1 MSAPTLEFLAL
12 GGLGEFGKNLT
23 AYRFGE
29 ECIVVDAGMGF
40 PSASEPGVDFVLP
53 QLGALERF
61 GKVLALIATHGHED
75 HIGGIPHFLKRFP
88 VPVWGSPYTLKLI
101 QHRLAETDPNHTH
114 QLQELPLSPQ
124 RTAIGPFEVESIR
137 TAHSIPDSRMLLLHS
152 ELGCIVHSADF
163 KLDPSPPDGE
173 AVDEARL
180 REIGREGV
188 LLLVSDSTNA
198 DRPGRTAG
206 ESSVVEPLDELFS
219 TATGRLIVTSFA
231 SNVQRVATIAD
242 LAHKHGKRLAL
253 LGSSVRRHAELAQA
267 MGRLSIAP
275 SVMIHSDR
283 LNSLPPQQAV
293 VIASGS
299 QGEPRAAL
307 HRLAHNAHRDLTL
320 ERGDRLLHSARSI
333 PGNER
338 SIGNLFNRMLEIGV
352 EVIDSSHSSIHV
364 SGHGAAEEL
373 AELIRWVRPAHLLPV
388 HGEYRQQLA
397 HRRIAIEEGLDAS
410 QITIPQNGDR
420 IALDGDS
427 VERVSTMQSGSILV
441 EREGGVVSPE
451 TVAQRRHAGRDGVIS
466 LVVEINADGSLAN
479 GYPDVAARG
488 FQPACGTDGELDEMT
503 DAVQRA
509 LRVTFAEWPRGEVRD
524 IATITERVESGV
536 RRAMRATFQRSPLI
550 VAIVQTLP
558 ERRYR

>member
-1 MSAPTLEFLAL
+1 MSAQTLEFLAL

-23 AYRFGE
+23 AYRYGE

-40 PSASEPGVDFVLP
+40 PSASQPGVDFVLP

-61 GKVLALIATHGHED
+61 GKVRALIATHGHED

-88 VPVWGSPYTLKLI
+88 VPIWGSPYTLKLI
-101 QHRLAETDPNHTH
+101 QHRLAETDPDRAH
-114 QLQELPLSPQ
+114 QLNELPLPPQ

-137 TAHSIPDSRMLLLHS
+137 TAHSIPDSRMLLLHTS
-152 ELGCIVHSADF
+152 LGCIVHSADF

-180 REIGREGV
+180 REVGREGA

-198 DRPGRTAG
+198 DRPGRTPG

-219 TATGRLIVTSFA
+219 TATGRIVVTSFA
-231 SNVQRVATIAD
+231 SNVQRVATIAE
-242 LAHKHGKRLAL
+242 LSRKHGKRLAL
-253 LGSSVRRHAELAQA
+253 LGTSVRRHAELAQA

-275 SVMIHSDR
+275 GVMIHSDR
-283 LNSLPPQQAV
+283 IQGLPKENCV

-338 SIGNLFNRMLEIGV
+338 SIGNLFNRLLESGV
-352 EVIDSSHSSIHV
+352 EVIDSSYSPIHV
-364 SGHGAAEEL
+364 SGHGASEEL
-373 AELIRWVRPAHLLPV
+373 ADLIRWVRPAQLFPV

-397 HRRIAIEEGLDAS
+397 HRRVAVAAGLEDS

-420 IALDGDS
+420 IVLGRDT
-427 VERVSTMQSGSILV
+427 VERVSTMQSGSILI

-466 LVVEINADGSLAN
+466 LVVEINADGSLSN
-479 GYPDVAARG
+479 GYPEIAARG
-488 FQPACGTDGELDEMT
+488 FQPACGVDGELDEMT

-524 IATITERVESGV
+524 IATITERVESAV
-536 RRAMRATFQRSPLI
+536 RRAIRSTFQRSPLI
-550 VAIVQTLP
+550 VAIVQSLP
-558 ERRYR
+558 ERRNR